1 MDDKTTERIR
11 KTALMPISLAQK
23 ILLESLGLIGEQ
35 ESTPLRSAAGRI
47 LARDYYSDM
56 DVPPL
61 NNSAMDGYA
70 VLSGDLKS
78 QSTTLKITQ
87 RIAAGQVGVQL
98 SIGEAAR
105 IFTGAPLPENADA
118 VVMQENC
125 QVDGDSVK
133 VLQKVQAG
141 ENLRLAGEDI
151 KAGELLLNKGRRL
164 LAQDIGLLA
173 SIGLT
178 QLDVVRQIRVA
189 VMTTGDELVH
199 PGTSVKVGQIYN
211 SNFYTLT
218 SLLEALGAEVIDGGV
233 VDDDFEGTKRALVSA
248 SEQADCVITT
258 GGVSVGEEDH
268 VKAAVEAIGHL
279 DLWKLAIKPG
289 KPFASGKLSRDNNR
303 SVQFFGLPGNPVS
316 AFVTFVLLVRPAL
329 LAMQGCKGNAPKSFH
344 LSSGFSCRE
353 TAERQEYLRVIVVT
367 GSNSSVLMPYDN
379 QSSGA
384 AASLSYSEGLA
395 IVPPHSAVAI
405 GDSLEY
411 IPFSELLN

>member
-1 MDDKTTERIR
+1 MDDRTAIRIR
-11 KTALMPISLAQK
+11 KTALTPISLAQK
-23 ILLESLGLIGEQ
+23 TLVESLALIDEQ
-35 ESTPLRSAAGRI
+35 ESTQLRSAAGRI
-47 LARDYYSDM
+47 LARDYYSDI

-78 QSTTLKITQ
+78 QATSLKVTQ
-87 RIAAGQVGVQL
+87 RIAAGQKGEQL
-98 SIGEAAR
+98 SSGEAAR
-105 IFTGAPLPENADA
+105 IFTGAPLPKGADA

-125 QVDGDSVK
+125 QVEKDSIK
-133 VLQKVQAG
+133 VFQKVQPG
-141 ENLRLAGEDI
+141 ENLRLSGEDI

-189 VMTTGDELVH
+189 LMTTGDELIH
-199 PGTSVKVGQIYN
+199 PGGSLKAGQIYN
-211 SNFYTLT
+211 SNFYTLA
-218 SLLEALGAEVIDGGV
+218 SLLEALGAKVIDLGV
-233 VDDDFEGTKRALVSA
+233 VEDDLQGTKRALVAA
-248 SEQADCVITT
+248 SDQADCVITT

-268 VKAAVEAIGHL
+268 VKAAVEAMGYL

-289 KPFASGKLSRDNNR
+289 KPFASGKLIRANNS

-329 LAMQGCKGNAPKSFH
+329 LAMQGCRESAPKSFH
-344 LSSGFSCRE
+344 LPTGFSCQK
-353 TAERQEYLRVIVVT
+353 TAERQEYLRVIVVA
-367 GSNSSVLMPYDN
+367 GVNQSALMPYDN
-379 QSSGA
+379 QSSGV

-395 IVPPHSAVAI
+395 IVPPYSEIAI

>member
-1 MDDKTTERIR
+1 MDDKTTERSR
-11 KTALMPISLAQK
+11 KTALMPISLAK
-23 ILLESLGLIGEQ
+23 KVLLESLVLIGEQ
-35 ESTPLRSAAGRI
+35 ESTSLRSAAGRI

-87 RIAAGQVGVQL
+87 RIAAGQVGVRL

-105 IFTGAPLPENADA
+105 IFTGAPLPESADA

-151 KAGELLLNKGRRL
+151 SAGELLLNKGRRL

-199 PGTSVKVGQIYN
+199 PGTSVKAGQIYN

-218 SLLEALGAEVIDGGV
+218 SLLEALGAEVIDLGV
-233 VDDDFEGTKRALVSA
+233 VEDDFEDTKRALVSA
-248 SEQADCVITT
+248 SAQADCVITT

-289 KPFASGKLSRDNNR
+289 KPFASGKLSRDNNC

-329 LAMQGCKGNAPKSFH
+329 LAMQGCKRNAPKSFH
-344 LSSGFSCRE
+344 LPSGFSCRE
-353 TAERQEYLRVIVVT
+353 TAERQEYLRVNVVT

-395 IVPPHSAVAI
+395 IVPPYSAVAI